1 MIQNNKVFVT
11 AFRDSLIDLKYLES
25 VRLLELECVLSEIKI
40 EKPGR
45 NIILEIGAGSGWQSQ
60 KLSENG
66 HSVEA
71 IDIDNSSYSKV
82 RIWPVTNYDGK
93 HIPFPDDHF
102 DIVFTSNVLEHVPH
116 VIAFQHEIKRV
127 LKSDGISLNIMPSG
141 SWRFWTNVAH
151 YAFIIKTIKN
161 IIIKQLA
168 PSTSENSCNEA
179 ENVVKTN
186 QLSKTQHLRR
196 LAHLFR
202 GMALAHRH
210 GEIGTVLTELYYF
223 SRYRWVNM
231 FTITDWKIEK
241 RFTNRLFYTGYGIFG
256 SALSLKLR
264 RHLSYI
270 LGSSCH
276 IFVLRK
282 GVMNT
287 V

>member
-1 MIQNNKVFVT
+1 M
-11 AFRDSLIDLKYLES
+11 
-25 VRLLELECVLSEIKI
+25 ELECVLSEIKI

-71 IDIDNSSYSKV
+71 IDIDNSSYSKI

-127 LKSDGISLNIMPSG
+127 LKSDGISVNIVPSG

-179 ENVVKTN
+179 ETVVKTN
-186 QLSKTQHLRR
+186 HLSKTQHLRR

-241 RFTNRLFYTGYGIFG
+241 RFTNRLFYTGYGILG

-282 GVMNT
+282 G
-287 V
+287 

>member
-1 MIQNNKVFVT
+1 MA
-11 AFRDSLIDLKYLES
+11 AFRDSLMTLEYLES
-25 VRLLELECVLSEIKI
+25 IRLLELECVLSEIKI

-66 HSVEA
+66 HSVEE
-71 IDIDNSSYSKV
+71 IDIDSSNYSKG
-82 RIWPVTNYDGK
+82 RIWPITNYDGK
-93 HIPFPDDHF
+93 HIPFPDDYF

-127 LKSDGISLNIMPSG
+127 LKSDGLSINIVPSG

-151 YAFIIKTIKN
+151 YGFVIKTIKN

-168 PSTSENSCNEA
+168 SSKSEDSSGEA
-179 ENVVKTN
+179 ENVAKTN
-186 QLSKTQHLRR
+186 DLSRIQHLSLGYLLRR
-196 LAHLFR
+196 
-202 GMALAHRH
+202 MALAPRH
-210 GEIGTVLTELYYF
+210 GEIGTAFTELYHF
-223 SRYRWVNM
+223 SRHKWVKL

-241 RFTNRLFYTGYGIFG
+241 IFTNRLFYTGYGILG

-282 GVMNT
+282 RAMNQN
-287 V
+287 VSNIYKVS